1 MPQNLIRSQHNK
13 AKVAREEFLRDMI
26 TTRRSTQIGTV
37 VYPVVRSSPTLA
49 YSTLWRPNGRGLQ
62 STPLKRSKDPL
73 KYHGVLLCLLYPACE
88 ESPQLGA
95 SRPYNLIFT
104 KKHGSKAG
112 MSNAHKTQNQSTNTH
127 TSHNSSSQHNPESSL
142 LKWSSSC
149 YHKESNARNW
159 SLGA

>member
-1 MPQNLIRSQHNK
+1 LQNT
-13 AKVAREEFLRDMI
+13 I

-37 VYPVVRSSPTLA
+37 VYPVVRPSPTLA
-49 YSTLWRPNGRGLQ
+49 YSTLWRPNGRGLH

-73 KYHGVLLCLLYPACE
+73 EYHGVLLCLLYPTCE

-95 SRPYNLIFT
+95 SRPYNLMFT
-104 KKHGSKAG
+104 KKHGRKDG

>member
-1 MPQNLIRSQHNK
+1 
-13 AKVAREEFLRDMI
+13 VAREEFLQDTI

-37 VYPVVRSSPTLA
+37 VYPMVWPSPTLA

-73 KYHGVLLCLLYPACE
+73 EYHSVLLCLLYPACE

-95 SRPYNLIFT
+95 SRPYNLMFT

-127 TSHNSSSQHNPESSL
+127 TSHNSSLQHNPESSL

>member
-1 MPQNLIRSQHNK
+1 
-13 AKVAREEFLRDMI
+13 VAREEFLQNTI

-37 VYPVVRSSPTLA
+37 IYPVVRPSPTLA

-73 KYHGVLLCLLYPACE
+73 EYHGVLLCLLYPACE

-95 SRPYNLIFT
+95 SRPYNLMFT
-104 KKHGSKAG
+104 KKHGSKDG

-127 TSHNSSSQHNPESSL
+127 TSHNSSSQHNPESSQ

>member
-1 MPQNLIRSQHNK
+1 
-13 AKVAREEFLRDMI
+13 VAREEFLQNTI

-37 VYPVVRSSPTLA
+37 VYPVVRPSPTLA
-49 YSTLWRPNGRGLQ
+49 YSTLWRPNGRGLH
-62 STPLKRSKDPL
+62 STPLKTHLNTTVFCFVS
-73 KYHGVLLCLLYPACE
+73 LYPACE

-95 SRPYNLIFT
+95 SRPYNLMFT
-104 KKHGSKAG
+104 KKHGSKDG

-127 TSHNSSSQHNPESSL
+127 TSHNSSSQHNPKNSL

>member
-1 MPQNLIRSQHNK
+1 LQNT
-13 AKVAREEFLRDMI
+13 I

-37 VYPVVRSSPTLA
+37 IYPVVRPCPTLA
-49 YSTLWRPNGRGLQ
+49 YSTLWRPNGRGLH

-73 KYHGVLLCLLYPACE
+73 EYHGVLLCFTISCLRGI
-88 ESPQLGA
+88 STTW
-95 SRPYNLIFT
+95 SHRPYNLMFT
-104 KKHGSKAG
+104 KKHESKDG

-149 YHKESNARNW
+149 YHKESNARN
-159 SLGA
+159 